1 MQSLIFYCF
10 LHHQEWF
17 IWKIFIL
24 YSSCSSTGK
33 YSNPEKCRITP
44 LRRIT
49 PRRITPHNE
58 MALAFKVCICRH
70 SFSWLLINFSFR
82 FTSLPAL
89 SYLWISGS
97 VILSNEVLSV
107 KVPEG
112 WHRIVMVTVHTA
124 FSLPPFGLASSP
136 HQTTDKF
143 NQRPATSCF
152 LPTEFFYRIF
162 QVCLSVFPSMRI
174 KFHFLSVGLSSSK
187 ILNLAPWVC
196 KLVIIILILC

>member
-10 LHHQEWF
+10 LHHQQWF

-44 LRRIT
+44 LRRIS

-58 MALAFKVCICRH
+58 MALAFKVCVCRH
-70 SFSWLLINFSFR
+70 SFCWLLINFSFR

-97 VILSNEVLSV
+97 VILSNEVLSM

-112 WHRIVMVTVHTA
+112 WHRIVMVTIHTA

-152 LPTEFFYRIF
+152 LPTEFFY
-162 QVCLSVFPSMRI
+162 
-174 KFHFLSVGLSSSK
+174 
-187 ILNLAPWVC
+187 
-196 KLVIIILILC
+196 

>member
-58 MALAFKVCICRH
+58 MALAFKVCVCRH
-70 SFSWLLINFSFR
+70 SFCWLLINFSFR

-97 VILSNEVLSV
+97 VILSNEVLSM
-107 KVPEG
+107 KAPEG
-112 WHRIVMVTVHTA
+112 WHRIVMVIPSTLPLVSLLLAWHLPHTKLPISLINDQLRHVFCQLNFFTKFFKFA
-124 FSLPPFGLASSP
+124 FRYSHP
-136 HQTTDKF
+136 
-143 NQRPATSCF
+143 C
-152 LPTEFFYRIF
+152 E
-162 QVCLSVFPSMRI
+162 
-174 KFHFLSVGLSSSK
+174 
-187 ILNLAPWVC
+187 
-196 KLVIIILILC
+196 